1 MLGELGAR
9 VAERR
14 FFTDLPTEDE
24 VRRLASLLPGGV
36 HDLVSTRSR
45 RFKELGLAEKQLTQ
59 DEWVALLAREPGL
72 WRRPIAVKGRQVVI
86 GWDEQALRE
95 LLS

>member
-1 MLGELGAR
+1 MLGELGAD

-14 FFTDLPTEDE
+14 YFSDLPTEE
-24 VRRLASLLPGGV
+24 EIRRLASLLPGGV
-36 HDLVSTRSR
+36 RDLVSTRSR
-45 RFKELGLAEKQLTQ
+45 RFRELQLEGKQLTD

-72 WRRPIAVKGRQVVI
+72 WRRPIAVKGRKVVI
-86 GWDEQALRE
+86 GWDERALRE